1 MKKSELKNIVSEEI
15 RVALISE
22 EQDMTFKQFLIKLD
36 ATVEDAMRAVKGENG
51 SDQEILPTRGD
62 ILQNFTLFRNYI
74 GSLIKRHGDN
84 PTKLRFLKEKL
95 DMVNKAEVSLNEMDD
110 MADEVLFHIRRMKD
124 EDARKMLWGAYQDGH
139 LSSRAVIKIAKA
151 TGGSIEEAVSRLEVE
166 KLDNHVL
173 LTIKDA
179 IDKIDRK
186 LNTSELELLSDVVGE
201 LKRRDILKE
210 DGEVSEVYS
219 EKQRRWAC
227 AQDDPKFDEMC
238 ADTKISKKKVKEV
251 ILKVMKR

>member
-1 MKKSELKNIVSEEI
+1 MKKSELKNIISEEV

-36 ATVEDAMRAVKGENG
+36 ATVEDAMKAVKGENG

-74 GSLIKRHGDN
+74 SSLIKRHGDN

-95 DMVNKAEVSLNEMDD
+95 DIVNKAEVSLNEMDD

-139 LSSRAVIKIAKA
+139 LSSQAVIKIAKA
-151 TGGSIEEAVSRLEVE
+151 TGGSIEEIE
-166 KLDNHVL
+166 KE
-173 LTIKDA
+173 IK
-179 IDKIDRK
+179 
-186 LNTSELELLSDVVGE
+186 
-201 LKRRDILKE
+201 
-210 DGEVSEVYS
+210 EVYS

-238 ADTKISKKKVKEV
+238 ADTKISKKKVKEA
-251 ILKVMKR
+251 ILKALKNG

>member
-1 MKKSELKNIVSEEI
+1 MKKSEFRNIIREEI
-15 RVALISE
+15 RVALIRE

-95 DMVNKAEVSLNEMDD
+95 DIVNKAEVSLNEMDD

-151 TGGSIEEAVSRLEVE
+151 TGGSIEEIEE
-166 KLDNHVL
+166 E
-173 LTIKDA
+173 IK
-179 IDKIDRK
+179 
-186 LNTSELELLSDVVGE
+186 
-201 LKRRDILKE
+201 
-210 DGEVSEVYS
+210 EVYS

-251 ILKVMKR
+251 ILKVMEKK

>member
-1 MKKSELKNIVSEEI
+1 MKKSDFKNIISEEI

-36 ATVEDAMRAVKGENG
+36 ATVEDAMRAVNGENG

-74 GSLIKRHGDN
+74 GSLMKRHGDN

-95 DMVNKAEVSLNEMDD
+95 DIVNKAEVSLKEMDD
-110 MADEVLFHIRRMKD
+110 MADEVLFHVRRMKD

-151 TGGSIEEAVSRLEVE
+151 TGGSIEEIE
-166 KLDNHVL
+166 KE
-173 LTIKDA
+173 IK
-179 IDKIDRK
+179 
-186 LNTSELELLSDVVGE
+186 
-201 LKRRDILKE
+201 
-210 DGEVSEVYS
+210 EVYS

-238 ADTKISKKKVKEV
+238 KDTAISKKKVKEA
-251 ILKVMKR
+251 ILKALKNG

>member
-1 MKKSELKNIVSEEI
+1 MKKSEFKNIISEEI

-22 EQDMTFKQFLIKLD
+22 KQDMTFKQFLIKLD
-36 ATVEDAMRAVKGENG
+36 ATVKDAMRAVNGENG

-74 GSLIKRHGDN
+74 GSLMKRHGDN

-95 DMVNKAEVSLNEMDD
+95 DIVNKAEVSLNEMDD

-139 LSSRAVIKIAKA
+139 LSSQAVIKIAKA
-151 TGGSIEEAVSRLEVE
+151 TGGSIEEIE
-166 KLDNHVL
+166 KE
-173 LTIKDA
+173 IK
-179 IDKIDRK
+179 
-186 LNTSELELLSDVVGE
+186 
-201 LKRRDILKE
+201 
-210 DGEVSEVYS
+210 EVYS

-238 ADTKISKKKVKEV
+238 ADTKISKKKVKEA
-251 ILKVMKR
+251 ILKALKNG

>member
-1 MKKSELKNIVSEEI
+1 MKKSEIKNIISEEI

-95 DMVNKAEVSLNEMDD
+95 DIVNKAEVSLNEMDD

-139 LSSRAVIKIAKA
+139 LSSQAVIKIAKA
-151 TGGSIEEAVSRLEVE
+151 TGGSIEEGHGLDDGDLNYLKDLVQPGGPAKGRL
-166 KLDNHVL
+166 KKILDFI
-173 LTIKDA
+173 IKSN
-179 IDKIDRK
+179 IKVDKTKD
-186 LNTSELELLSDVVGE
+186 LSVD
-201 LKRRDILKE
+201 
-210 DGEVSEVYS
+210 EVYS

-238 ADTKISKKKVKEV
+238 ADTKISKKKVKEA
-251 ILKVMKR
+251 ILKALKNG